1 MSELTLVTGGK
12 GFLSLHIIQQL
23 LANDHPVRATLRTL
37 NKADAVRQ
45 TLAATG
51 VSIKHLSFV
60 QADLINDSDWPQAMQ
75 GVTHVM
81 SVAAPVFLNGET
93 TTDEMNQ
100 TAKTGTL
107 RILKAVKV
115 AGVKRVVMTANF
127 GAVGFS
133 NHSTQST
140 TEADWTDPN
149 EPGLSDYER
158 SKLLAERA
166 AWDFARQEHLDF
178 ATVAAGAMLGK
189 SLDGHVSG
197 SFGLVNQLLD
207 GSSNFIPDI
216 EFVISNVEDVANA
229 HVRAL
234 LTPAASGQ
242 RFLATNG
249 AITLPQIADLIRN
262 QRPKLATKLPRRILP
277 AWVIRLA
284 APFNAQARNGKL
296 FLSINHHPSTQNAQ
310 QRLGWQAKHSVT
322 ETILA
327 TIDAL
332 QSNA

>member
-1 MSELTLVTGGK
+1 MSELTLVTGGN
-12 GFLSLHIIQQL
+12 GFLALHIIHQL
-23 LANDHPVRATLRTL
+23 LANNHPVRATLRNL
-37 NKADAVRQ
+37 NKADAVRNAM
-45 TLAATG
+45 AATG
-51 VSIKHLSFV
+51 VSTDQLSFV
-60 QADLINDSDWPQAMQ
+60 KADLLNDDDWPKAMQ
-75 GVTHVM
+75 DVTYVM
-81 SVAAPVFLNGET
+81 SVAAPVFVNGET

-100 TAKTGTL
+100 TAKNGTL
-107 RILKAVKV
+107 RILKAAKS
-115 AGVKRVVMTANF
+115 AAVKRVVMTANF

-133 NHSTQST
+133 NHTTRPT

-166 AWDFARQEHLDF
+166 AWNFARKENLDF

-189 SLDGHVSG
+189 PLAGHISG

-207 GSSNFIPDI
+207 GSSKFIPDI

-229 HVRAL
+229 HVRAMF
-234 LTPAASGQ
+234 TPEASDQ

-249 AITLPQIADLIRN
+249 AITLPQIATLIRK
-262 QRPKLATKLPRRILP
+262 QRPALVEKLPHRILP

-284 APFNAQARNGKL
+284 APFSAQARNGKL

-310 QRLGWQAKHSVT
+310 QRLGWQAKHSVN
-322 ETILA
+322 ETIL
-327 TIDAL
+327 TTVDAL
-332 QSNA
+332 QA